1 MSKLA
6 KKRKS
11 QPTIIPIDSED
22 KKGLDPKPPQDHPL
36 SMPRGSRVCL
46 LAPPGHGKTSTIKN
60 LLLRSSPFAAV
71 VVISGVAVGSV
82 EPAPRRES
90 RRRCPAAAPSE
101 RVLPRVP
108 GGQALAPSGRPWSTG
123 TLAAP
128 LARFLAAGSPR
139 GKTALTPP
147 LS

>member
-1 MSKLA
+1 MAEIKLSCKDKMSKLA

-22 KKGLDPKPPQDHPL
+22 KKGLDPTPPQEHPL

-71 VVISGVAVGSV
+71 VVISGVGEHTS
-82 EPAPRRES
+82 EERTPP
-90 RRRCPAAAPSE
+90 PSE
-101 RVLPRVP
+101 NSVTVNYLRTVL
-108 GGQALAPSGRPWSTG
+108 LE
-123 TLAAP
+123 
-128 LARFLAAGSPR
+128 
-139 GKTALTPP
+139 LTQK
-147 LS
+147 SETKG